1 MKVWNK
7 PQVNEQEVGLEVT
20 SYLPAEIDIIWPDI
34 QQLCSKRAA
43 SWPPF
48 LPVLIK
54 PRQSAERFL
63 PNRGG
68 VGVMRAS
75 VIAAALLTAFAVPAL
90 AQTTPGTAPPS
101 GAAESGA
108 GKPGE
113 RPPTGRVEQA
123 VPPMKS
129 DQPGATGA
137 GTGEQKGMH
146 PPTGRVEDVV
156 PPMKP
161 GDRPS
166 PDQSTTK

>member
-1 MKVWNK
+1 
-7 PQVNEQEVGLEVT
+7 
-20 SYLPAEIDIIWPDI
+20 
-34 QQLCSKRAA
+34 
-43 SWPPF
+43 
-48 LPVLIK
+48 
-54 PRQSAERFL
+54 
-63 PNRGG
+63 
-68 VGVMRAS
+68 MRA
-75 VIAAALLTAFAVPAL
+75 VIAAALLTVFTVAAV

-113 RPPTGRVEQA
+113 HPPTGRVDQT

-129 DQPGATGA
+129 DQPSSGATGA
-137 GTGEQKGMH
+137 GTGEEKGMH

-166 PDQSTTK
+166 PDQSTTKK